1 MGQFQNVES
10 FEILLIVLKETAQ
23 SFKDNQRIIWLLL
36 GVTVHEF
43 MLINI
48 CQCLCHI
55 MKVSWSHGFIGFVV
69 HRFRGVMES

>member
-1 MGQFQNVES
+1 MLFQASKNWLKVEFIS
-10 FEILLIVLKETAQ
+10 IVPRRGVIRLQ
-23 SFKDNQRIIWLLL
+23 L

-43 MLINI
+43 MLITI